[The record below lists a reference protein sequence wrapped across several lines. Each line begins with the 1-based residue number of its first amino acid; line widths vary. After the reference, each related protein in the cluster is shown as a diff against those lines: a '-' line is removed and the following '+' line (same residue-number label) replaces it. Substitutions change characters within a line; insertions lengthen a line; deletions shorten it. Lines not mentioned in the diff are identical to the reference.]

1 MFGSRKKRAT
11 GIHIGDDALNV
22 VEMSSSSREGAKIE
36 GLVSLDLD
44 TWPLSARL
52 SRDDV
57 SAQLVETLRRSV
69 NEYDLNFPSPLI
81 ALDPSLVSVKRR
93 ALIPGSDEENREY
106 LKWEATQFL
115 SDDLDHYLLDFLLTT
130 QFGFVVAVRRVAVEK
145 LRSLCKDAGVA
156 KPRFDAVPF
165 ALCNALEFSGG
176 TPETGVDVVIDIGDT
191 EARLVLLNEGEL
203 QALESCNW
211 WDGGFAVYTDAFS
224 DSPGSKQDTD
234 GKDIGKDWVANHAS
248 DDRSQ
253 AQLLSAALTGFVDRW
268 ADGKTPDRV
277 WIAGRD
283 ADSPQWGAA
292 VASSLSMPSESLNPF
307 AAVEG
312 SEEILTNVD
321 APAFAIAAGLAF
333 RGLAGD

>member
-44 TWPLSARL
+44 RWPLSVRL

-57 SAQLVETLRRSV
+57 SHQLLEALRRSV
-69 NEYDLNFPSPLI
+69 DEYDLNFPSPLV

-176 TPETGVDVVIDIGDT
+176 SLEGVDLVIDIGDT
-191 EARLVLLNEGEL
+191 EARLVLLNKGEL

-211 WDGGFAVYTDAFS
+211 WDGGFAMYMDAFS
-224 DSPGSKQDTD
+224 YSPGSKQDTG
-234 GKDIGKDWVANHAS
+234 GKDFGKGRVANHAS
-248 DDRSQ
+248 ADRSQ
-253 AQLLSAALTGFVDRW
+253 AQLLSAALAGFVDRW

-292 VASSLSMPSESLNPF
+292 VASSLSITGESLNPF

-312 SEEILTNVD
+312 SEEIVTNVN
-321 APAFAIAAGLAF
+321 APAFAVAAGLAF

>member
-1 MFGSRKKRAT
+1 
-11 GIHIGDDALNV
+11 
-22 VEMSSSSREGAKIE
+22 MSSSSREGAKIE

-44 TWPLSARL
+44 RWPLSVRL

-57 SAQLVETLRRSV
+57 SHQLLEALRRSV
-69 NEYDLNFPSPLI
+69 DEYDLNFPSPLV

-176 TPETGVDVVIDIGDT
+176 SLEGVDLVIDIGDT
-191 EARLVLLNEGEL
+191 EARLVLLNKGEL

-211 WDGGFAVYTDAFS
+211 WDGGLAMYMDAFS
-224 DSPGSKQDTD
+224 YSPGSKQDTG
-234 GKDIGKDWVANHAS
+234 GKDFGKDRVANHAS

-253 AQLLSAALTGFVDRW
+253 AQLLSAALAGFVDRW

-292 VASSLSMPSESLNPF
+292 VASTLSIPGEFLNPF

-312 SEEILTNVD
+312 SEEIVTNVN
-321 APAFAIAAGLAF
+321 APAFAVAAGLAF

>member
-44 TWPLSARL
+44 RWPLSVRL

-57 SAQLVETLRRSV
+57 SHQLLEALRRSV
-69 NEYDLNFPSPLI
+69 DEYDLNFPSPLV

-145 LRSLCKDAGVA
+145 LRSLCKDAGGA

-176 TPETGVDVVIDIGDT
+176 SLEGVDLVIDIGDT
-191 EARLVLLNEGEL
+191 EARLVLLNKGEL

-211 WDGGFAVYTDAFS
+211 WDGGLAMYMDAFS
-224 DSPGSKQDTD
+224 YSPGSKQDTG
-234 GKDIGKDWVANHAS
+234 GKDFGKDRVANHAS

-253 AQLLSAALTGFVDRW
+253 AQLLSAALAGFVDRW

-292 VASSLSMPSESLNPF
+292 VASTLSIPGEFLNPF

-312 SEEILTNVD
+312 SEEIVTNVN
-321 APAFAIAAGLAF
+321 APAFAVAAGLAF

>member
-44 TWPLSARL
+44 RWPLSVRL

-57 SAQLVETLRRSV
+57 SHQLLEALRRSV
-69 NEYDLNFPSPLI
+69 DEYDLNFPSPLV

-176 TPETGVDVVIDIGDT
+176 SLEGVDLVIDIGDT
-191 EARLVLLNEGEL
+191 EARLVLLNKGEL

-211 WDGGFAVYTDAFS
+211 WDGGLAMYMDAFS
-224 DSPGSKQDTD
+224 YSPGSKQDTG
-234 GKDIGKDWVANHAS
+234 GKDFGKDRVANHAS

-253 AQLLSAALTGFVDRW
+253 AQLLSAALAGFVDRW

-292 VASSLSMPSESLNPF
+292 VASTLSIPGESLNPF

-312 SEEILTNVD
+312 SEEIVTNVN
-321 APAFAIAAGLAF
+321 APAFAVAAGLAF

>member
-44 TWPLSARL
+44 RWPLSVRL

-57 SAQLVETLRRSV
+57 SHQLLEALRRSV
-69 NEYDLNFPSPLI
+69 DEYDLNFPSPLV

-93 ALIPGSDEENREY
+93 ALIPGSDKENREY

-176 TPETGVDVVIDIGDT
+176 SLEGVDLVIDIGDT
-191 EARLVLLNEGEL
+191 EARLVLLNKGEL

-211 WDGGFAVYTDAFS
+211 WDGGFAMYMDAFS
-224 DSPGSKQDTD
+224 YSPGSKQDTG
-234 GKDIGKDWVANHAS
+234 GKDFGKDRVANHAS

-253 AQLLSAALTGFVDRW
+253 AQLLSAALAGFVDRW

-292 VASSLSMPSESLNPF
+292 VASTLSIPGESLNPF

-312 SEEILTNVD
+312 SEEIVTNVN
-321 APAFAIAAGLAF
+321 APAFAVAAGLAF

>member
-1 MFGSRKKRAT
+1 LFGSRKKRAT

-44 TWPLSARL
+44 RWPLSVRL

-57 SAQLVETLRRSV
+57 SHQLLEALRRSV
-69 NEYDLNFPSPLI
+69 DEYDLNFPSPLV

-176 TPETGVDVVIDIGDT
+176 SLEGVDLVIDIGDT
-191 EARLVLLNEGEL
+191 EARLVLLNKGEL

-211 WDGGFAVYTDAFS
+211 WDGGLAMYMDAFS
-224 DSPGSKQDTD
+224 YSPGSKQDTG
-234 GKDIGKDWVANHAS
+234 GKDFGKDRVANHAS

-253 AQLLSAALTGFVDRW
+253 AQLLSAALAGFVDRW

-292 VASSLSMPSESLNPF
+292 VASTLSIPGEFLNPF

-312 SEEILTNVD
+312 SEEIVTNVN
-321 APAFAIAAGLAF
+321 APAFAVAAGLAF

>member
-44 TWPLSARL
+44 RWPLSVRL

-57 SAQLVETLRRSV
+57 SHQLLEALRRSV
-69 NEYDLNFPSPLI
+69 DEYDLNFPSPLV

-176 TPETGVDVVIDIGDT
+176 SLEGVDLVIDIGDT
-191 EARLVLLNEGEL
+191 EARLVLLNKGEL

-211 WDGGFAVYTDAFS
+211 WDGGLAMYMDAFS
-224 DSPGSKQDTD
+224 YSPGSKQDTG
-234 GKDIGKDWVANHAS
+234 GKDFGKDRVANHAS

-292 VASSLSMPSESLNPF
+292 VASTLSIPGEFLNPF

-312 SEEILTNVD
+312 SEEIVTNVN
-321 APAFAIAAGLAF
+321 APAFAVAAGLAF

>member
-44 TWPLSARL
+44 RWPLSVRL

-57 SAQLVETLRRSV
+57 SHQLLEALRRSV
-69 NEYDLNFPSPLI
+69 DEYDLNFPSPLV

-176 TPETGVDVVIDIGDT
+176 SLEGVDLVIDIGDT
-191 EARLVLLNEGEL
+191 EARLVLLNKGEL

-211 WDGGFAVYTDAFS
+211 WDGGLAMYMDAFS
-224 DSPGSKQDTD
+224 YSPGSKQDTG
-234 GKDIGKDWVANHAS
+234 GKDFGKDRVANHAS

-253 AQLLSAALTGFVDRW
+253 AQLLSAALAGFVDRW

-292 VASSLSMPSESLNPF
+292 VASTLSIPGEFLNPF
-307 AAVEG
+307 AVVEG
-312 SEEILTNVD
+312 SEEIVTNVN
-321 APAFAIAAGLAF
+321 APAFAVAAGLAF

>member
-44 TWPLSARL
+44 RWPLSVRL

-57 SAQLVETLRRSV
+57 SHQLLEALRRSV
-69 NEYDLNFPSPLI
+69 DEYDLNFPSPLV

-93 ALIPGSDEENREY
+93 ALIPGSDEDNREY

-145 LRSLCKDAGVA
+145 LSSLCKDAGVA

-176 TPETGVDVVIDIGDT
+176 SLEGVDLVIDIGDT

-211 WDGGFAVYTDAFS
+211 WDGGFAMYMDAFS
-224 DSPGSKQDTD
+224 YSPGSKQDTG
-234 GKDIGKDWVANHAS
+234 GKDFGKDRVANHAS

-253 AQLLSAALTGFVDRW
+253 AQLLSAALAGFVDRW

-292 VASSLSMPSESLNPF
+292 VASTLSIPGESLNPF

-312 SEEILTNVD
+312 SEEIVTNVN
-321 APAFAIAAGLAF
+321 APAFAVAAGLAF

>member
-44 TWPLSARL
+44 RWPLSVRL

-57 SAQLVETLRRSV
+57 SHQLLEALRRSV
-69 NEYDLNFPSPLI
+69 DEYDLNFPSPLV

-176 TPETGVDVVIDIGDT
+176 SLEGVDLVIDIGDT

-211 WDGGFAVYTDAFS
+211 WDGGFAMYMDAFS
-224 DSPGSKQDTD
+224 YSPGSKQDTG
-234 GKDIGKDWVANHAS
+234 GKDFGKDRVANHAS
-248 DDRSQ
+248 DDSSQ
-253 AQLLSAALTGFVDRW
+253 AQLLSAALAGFVDRW

-292 VASSLSMPSESLNPF
+292 VASSLSITGESLNPF

-312 SEEILTNVD
+312 SEEILTKVD